1 MKAKETTNKNLTN
14 LEDYMS
20 AKYGAVGSKEREK
33 FREEAKAF
41 YLGQII
47 QETRKKEKIT
57 QQELAQRVGKDK
69 AYISKIE
76 NGVIDPSTSV
86 FYKLI
91 EALGMRIEIS
101 KPIL

>member
-1 MKAKETTNKNLTN
+1 MKKTENKNLTN

-20 AKYGAVGSKEREK
+20 VKYGAVGSEEREV
-33 FREEAKAF
+33 FREEARAF
-41 YLGQII
+41 CLGQII
-47 QETRKKEKIT
+47 QETRKREKIT

-76 NGVIDPSTSV
+76 NGIIDPSTSV
-86 FYKLI
+86 FYRLI
-91 EALGMRIEIS
+91 HALGMKIEIT